1 MKICLRFHMSR
12 IFDTGWASKLLEAL
26 KGYGEITAVVSG
38 TTGTVAMIDSGLAVT
53 PLRERF
59 VDWVRAREFDLIVNA
74 THATSVERM
83 LADCWHLSKKVRFP
97 IIGIDTNS
105 GTVAYWGD
113 VKGVAEDLTK
123 RLGFKLVQGPDF
135 GVTFWREGDKEH
147 RRVLAVEPGDWILVN
162 GIVVSRAVDRDVV
175 FVCQSGRIVEVRGAE
190 VKPHGLQKLGHV
202 DLESAKIDTVKVL
215 RDEVKKRAKVSYSVK
230 NKVAFVDHA
239 GYDVFKFLDEG
250 ICCAVTVGDD
260 TTAIVG
266 DVLERFVLPIIEMVD
281 GNRDGLVRGE
291 RLHV

>member
-1 MKICLRFHMSR
+1 MSR
-12 IFDTGWASKLLEAL
+12 IFDTGWASKSLEAL

-113 VKGVAEDLTK
+113 VKGLPRTSPRGWASSSCKALTSAS
-123 RLGFKLVQGPDF
+123 RF
-135 GVTFWREGDKEH
+135 GGRGTKSTGESWR
-147 RRVLAVEPGDWILVN
+147 
-162 GIVVSRAVDRDVV
+162 
-175 FVCQSGRIVEVRGAE
+175 
-190 VKPHGLQKLGHV
+190 
-202 DLESAKIDTVKVL
+202 
-215 RDEVKKRAKVSYSVK
+215 
-230 NKVAFVDHA
+230 
-239 GYDVFKFLDEG
+239 
-250 ICCAVTVGDD
+250 
-260 TTAIVG
+260 
-266 DVLERFVLPIIEMVD
+266 
-281 GNRDGLVRGE
+281 
-291 RLHV
+291 